1 VPSIDRSSPLPLWAW
16 VLLFWTLLT
25 VVYAS
30 QLWLVS
36 PRGLAEVRT
45 QVIWQ
50 MAYYLAWAPATL
62 LIWKVTGAWTP
73 ERLGWWKFVAFHAVF
88 SVAVGVAHSAVVV
101 PIAFGSVPVPEPI
114 GDMFVTYVR
123 ARMHLQLL
131 IYAAIVGV
139 GQAIGYYTHYRESQ
153 VAAARLEAQLVAARL
168 DSLRGQL
175 QPHFL
180 FNSLHSIASLARAG
194 DTAGVVRLIA
204 GLSDLLRHLL
214 DSRVTHQPL
223 REELAL
229 VDKYL
234 DIHRVRFGDRLRVSV
249 DVADTVQEA
258 SVPLL
263 IVQPLVENSL
273 RHGFASRIEPGT
285 IVIRARRVADALVLD
300 VVDDGVGLPNGW
312 TLDDSPG
319 TGLRNLASRL
329 AVEFGDRQSLN
340 VRPADGGGTHVTVTL
355 PYETS

>member
-1 VPSIDRSSPLPLWAW
+1 MPPPGRSSRVPLWAF
-16 VLLFWTLLT
+16 VLLFWAVLT

-30 QLWLVS
+30 QLWLI
-36 PRGLAEVRT
+36 AVRESDEMRA
-45 QVIWQ
+45 QLVWQ
-50 MAYYLAWAPATL
+50 AAYYLAWAPATL
-62 LIWKVTGAWTP
+62 LIWKVTDAWTP
-73 ERLGWWKFVAFHAVF
+73 ERLGWWKFLLFHVVFGLTVA
-88 SVAVGVAHSAVVV
+88 VAHSAAVV
-101 PIAFGSVPVPEPI
+101 PIAFASVPVPEPMT
-114 GDMFVTYVR
+114 DMFVTYVR
-123 ARMHLQLL
+123 ARLHLQLL

-139 GQAIGYYTHYRESQ
+139 GQAIGYYTHYREGQ
-153 VAAARLEAQLVAARL
+153 VTAARLEAQLAAARL
-168 DSLRGQL
+168 DGLRGQL

-234 DIHRVRFGDRLRVSV
+234 DIHRVRFGDRLRVSI
-249 DVADTVQEA
+249 DVSDTVQEA

-312 TLDDSPG
+312 TLDDSSG

-329 AVEFGDRQSLN
+329 AVEFGDRQSLD

-355 PYETS
+355 PFETS